1 MPDRCLIEDDWE
13 NPTIIL
19 WKGYQNMI
27 NTSAIILAGGR
38 GRRLGYKEKALI
50 PVNGKPII
58 KHTIEVLEDVVDEI
72 IISVRDDG
80 QKQQLKEYT
89 TDRIVVVDKYNNEGP
104 IAGILEGL
112 KAAAGNYVFV
122 VACDMPFLNIGVVE
136 ILFKHAQG
144 HDGALPVR
152 DDGIFEP
159 LHAVYRTVPMMVEA
173 KKAIEKGERFIL
185 DPIFNLDDMVLIEMD
200 EIREY
205 DPELKTFLN
214 VNTQEDVENINDM
227 KWSHLK
233 NRRTLVK

>member
-1 MPDRCLIEDDWE
+1 MIGKIQ
-13 NPTIIL
+13 TIVL
-19 WKGYQNMI
+19 LKGYQNMI
-27 NTSAIILAGGR
+27 NTSTIILAGGR

-50 PVNGKPII
+50 PVNGEPII
-58 KHTIEVLEDVVDEI
+58 KHTIEVLEEVVDEI
-72 IISVRDDG
+72 IVSVRDDG
-80 QKQQLKEYT
+80 QKQLLKEYIA
-89 TDRIVVVDKYNNEGP
+89 DRIVVVDKYNNVGP
-104 IAGILEGL
+104 LAGILEGL
-112 KAAAGNYVFV
+112 KAAAGNYVFI
-122 VACDMPFLNIGVVE
+122 VACDMPFLNVGVVE
-136 ILFKHAQG
+136 ILFNHAQG
-144 HDGALPVR
+144 HDGALPVS

-159 LHAVYRTVPMMVEA
+159 LHAVYRTFPMMVET